1 MKMSKNVFQLMA
13 CLSVIGGFPA
23 LACEMPVLAAQVSS
37 SSSSS
42 CAVNLGAKYSS
53 DQTVITI
60 RPQDSQDVK
69 SVKLNV
75 YQATASAV
83 KGQNEKYTMK
93 QNGNS
98 WTYTLPGDWKGTCY
112 NFTIHYK
119 DGSSKTETDPFGTA
133 LTQNKHFS
141 VIGESGEQA
150 NPSVSTSS
158 TSVIDAQ
165 SSSASSSASSI
176 SGKTSVSSLSS
187 TAQSSAKNSSVSA
200 SSSSDTNS
208 SDQASTNV
216 KAKVGASS
224 DATTKANG
232 GGTTGGGVTPA
243 ANKEAAVGNG
253 GATQK
258 DTGDNGKGGN
268 DKAVAVG
275 SANSSSSTNSS
286 NSSAD
291 DGNADN
297 GNDNGNGSS
306 SSQSTLPQT
315 GTDENGITQ
324 WGTIGV
330 GALFASGL
338 ATVPTLADR
347 KRK

>member
-1 MKMSKNVFQLMA
+1 MSKNVFQLMA
-13 CLSVIGGFPA
+13 CLPLIGGAPA
-23 LACEMPVLAAQVSS
+23 LACVTPVLAAQISS

-42 CAVNLGAKYSS
+42 STVNLGAKYSS
-53 DQTVITI
+53 DQTVVTI

-93 QNGNS
+93 HNDNS

-133 LTQNKHFS
+133 LTQNEHFS

-165 SSSASSSASSI
+165 SSSSSSSASSV
-176 SGKTSVSSLSS
+176 SDKTTVSSSTSS
-187 TAQSSAKNSSVSA
+187 VQSSAKNSSVSDNSN
-200 SSSSDTNS
+200 SSTSQFSADDKAKINNS
-208 SDQASTNV
+208 SDKVSKTNEDGV
-216 KAKVGASS
+216 TS
-224 DATTKANG
+224 
-232 GGTTGGGVTPA
+232 GGVTPA
-243 ANKEAAVGNG
+243 TNKEAAVGNG
-253 GATQK
+253 GATPK
-258 DTGDNGKGGN
+258 DNGDNGKGGN

-275 SANSSSSTNSS
+275 SSSSSSSVDSSTSSLNNDGVNNGTNNDVNSS
-286 NSSAD
+286 
-291 DGNADN
+291 
-297 GNDNGNGSS
+297 SS

-315 GTDENGITQ
+315 GTNESSVAQ

-330 GALFASGL
+330 GALLASGL
-338 ATVPTLADR
+338 VAVPTLTDR